1 MTFNVN
7 GLNIQIQRHIVRGW
21 SKRQNPTIHC
31 LQETLLI
38 YKEKKKCLK
47 SVTADA
53 ILRKE
58 GEYKTKWGQIQ
69 AKVKKEGNSK
79 DQLRSRH
86 QWNRNR
92 KTIGKMNQTKAIPL
106 ERSVYLISL
115 QVNSSGK
122 RMRRHKLSTSQ
133 WGRWHHDRTCRY

>member
-1 MTFNVN
+1 MNRKQLQIQVDINSTTSIMTLNVN

-58 GEYKTKWGQIQ
+58 GEYKTK
-69 AKVKKEGNSK
+69 
-79 DQLRSRH
+79 
-86 QWNRNR
+86 
-92 KTIGKMNQTKAIPL
+92 
-106 ERSVYLISL
+106 
-115 QVNSSGK
+115 
-122 RMRRHKLSTSQ
+122 
-133 WGRWHHDRTCRY
+133 